1 MSTVN
6 PQALRLN
13 PLSYNK
19 EGTVQSEAEANFE
32 ADDESDPNQ
41 SDEELDLNPG

>member
-1 MSTVN
+1 MN

-13 PLSYNK
+13 YLSYNK
-19 EGTVQSEAEANFE
+19 EGKALPNAEPNFE

-41 SDEELDLNPG
+41 SD